1 MMSSL
6 PSLSRR
12 TFLSGGVSLIAE
24 VVFANSRIQDDELKA
39 SVSGAAFRQAG
50 SSAKISTKT
59 LRENI
64 SIVSGSGGN
73 ILLCHGPDGNA
84 TVDSGLATS
93 RRQVSAAIHEVSP
106 RPLRHLLNT
115 HWHFDH
121 TDGNLWMH
129 SVGATIVAHRNTRA
143 RMSSRQVIPAFSLIL
158 NSSPQGA
165 LPTLIFDQRQELR
178 LNGQK
183 IAMERYTPA
192 HTDSDV
198 SVFFEEVNVIHTG
211 DTWFNGY
218 YPFID
223 YDSGGSIHGLITAS
237 GENLNRTDDQT
248 LVVPGHGAVGN
259 RSDLLAYREML
270 VAVSTEVERLKK
282 RGYSLEEVIKA
293 KPSASYDTALGS
305 GFVGPALFCELVYRG
320 V

>member
-1 MMSSL
+1 
-6 PSLSRR
+6 
-12 TFLSGGVSLIAE
+12 
-24 VVFANSRIQDDELKA
+24 
-39 SVSGAAFRQAG
+39 
-50 SSAKISTKT
+50 
-59 LRENI
+59 
-64 SIVSGSGGN
+64 
-73 ILLCHGPDGNA
+73 
-84 TVDSGLATS
+84 
-93 RRQVSAAIHEVSP
+93 
-106 RPLRHLLNT
+106 
-115 HWHFDH
+115 
-121 TDGNLWMH
+121 
-129 SVGATIVAHRNTRA
+129 
-143 RMSSRQVIPAFSLIL
+143 
-158 NSSPQGA
+158 
-165 LPTLIFDQRQELR
+165 
-178 LNGQK
+178 
-183 IAMERYTPA
+183 MERYTPA